1 MKKETATARRFRQVF
16 DAAEPGE
23 LDDLQRRLRIA
34 PANAGLRFL
43 VARKL
48 AAHSLWD
55 QALSELGVIISAD
68 ANNLRARKFREEILG
83 RIAPKAS

>member
-1 MKKETATARRFRQVF
+1 MKKETTTARRFRQVF
-16 DAAEPGE
+16 HAETGE

-43 VARKL
+43 MARKL

-55 QALSELGVIISAD
+55 QALTELGVIISAD
-68 ANNLRARKFREEILG
+68 ANNLRARKFREEILA
-83 RIAPKAS
+83 RIARKAS